1 MKKVLIIDENPL
13 FREYLKQK
21 LSEEQIEV
29 VLTQERRD
37 SFTKMITNLP
47 NLIIYDIEHINSGE
61 NEFFEQKSSEPNTAT
76 IPTIITGPHQDKN
89 HIASLAKYGVIKYF
103 EKPVQ
108 FDLLLESI
116 GKVLKTPLYMDDSP
130 CVLDIHRNG
139 EVIFIEL
146 AMGLNHEKIMLMR
159 HRLIEMIN
167 RDRIDVPKVVIMLTN
182 LKLTFA
188 DGFNLEFLIDNIL
201 SCPKVQQKNVKVLSL
216 SQYMSEFLI
225 GHADYNEIEMATT
238 LPRILTSLLGA
249 QGTSNVSDLITDKI
263 LSQSETLGN
272 DSTSVDTRFSSDT
285 SVYNSA
291 SKNTGTVLK
300 IAVIDD
306 NLESQQEIISI
317 FNAIG
322 GECVGYTSGQEF
334 LQKYHE
340 ENFNAIILDV
350 LLKDQTGLNLIRAL
364 NTEPLSPP
372 VVVYS
377 QGVQRDFIV
386 KILTS
391 GAKGFLLKP
400 QKPQVLVSKV
410 LSLLNN

>member
-1 MKKVLIIDENPL
+1 
-13 FREYLKQK
+13 
-21 LSEEQIEV
+21 
-29 VLTQERRD
+29 
-37 SFTKMITNLP
+37 
-47 NLIIYDIEHINSGE
+47 
-61 NEFFEQKSSEPNTAT
+61 
-76 IPTIITGPHQDKN
+76 
-89 HIASLAKYGVIKYF
+89 
-103 EKPVQ
+103 
-108 FDLLLESI
+108 
-116 GKVLKTPLYMDDSP
+116 MD
-130 CVLDIHRNG
+130 
-139 EVIFIEL
+139 
-146 AMGLNHEKIMLMR
+146 LNHEKIMLMR

-400 QKPQVLVSKV
+400 QKPQILVSKV
-410 LSLLNN
+410 LSLLSN